1 MRNGAIA
8 RGRELIAELG
18 LTDAARRLPHELSGG
33 EQQRLAVA
41 RALVHDPP
49 LVLADEPTGN
59 LDSEAGTV
67 VLALLRHAARDG
79 RAVVLVT
86 HDEAATAQAD
96 RVLRMRDGRLE

>member
-59 LDSEAGTV
+59 LDSEAGTA
-67 VLALLRHAARDG
+67 VLALLRRAASDG